1 MKKRYLKIM
10 VLFLLAL
17 IIGVQLTGC
26 DQSKKYKGR
35 WSGADEYGNPVDIEI
50 NDETLKLFQDNQLTE
65 HPYKIKDV
73 HGIEKENKDEIYGD
87 SLVVNDN
94 GTRIMLGENKKE
106 GNNTLTM
113 AFSID
118 DGNNI
123 RLVNSLVKQDKG
135 MSLIA
140 ESGKDAKDT
149 KLILLSAVIV
159 MGTAIILYR
168 KKYTEGSN

>member
-1 MKKRYLKIM
+1 MI
-10 VLFLLAL
+10 FLLGL

-26 DQSKKYKGR
+26 DQSKKYKGN
-35 WSGADEYGNPVDIEI
+35 WSGVDEYGDPVDVEI

-65 HPYKIKDV
+65 HPYRIKDI
-73 HGIEKENKDEIYGD
+73 HGIEEENKDEVYGD

-94 GTRIMLGENKKE
+94 GTRILLGENKKE
-106 GNNTLTM
+106 GNNTLIM

-123 RLVNSLVKQDKG
+123 RLVDSLVKQDKN
-135 MSLIA
+135 MSPIA
-140 ESGKDAKDT
+140 ENDKDAKDT
-149 KLILLSAVIV
+149 KIILLLTVIV

-168 KKYTEGSN
+168 KKYTEESN